1 MSKLYL
7 YGILLFFAS
16 GVIYK
21 WHYLPLQQF
30 ENKLQANKIELSN
43 KDIVINNLSVE
54 LQEVVQ
60 DNKVIGFEE
69 YFKGFNDENISVD
82 TDKLIF

>member
-1 MSKLYL
+1 MSRLYL
-7 YGILLFFAS
+7 YGILLVFIG

-21 WHYLPLQQF
+21 WHYLPLQQH
-30 ENKLQANKIELSN
+30 EDKLQSNKIELAN

-60 DNKVIGFEE
+60 NNKVVGFEE
-69 YFKGFNDENISVD
+69 YFKGFSDENISIN